1 MVVVHVLLDYG
12 ALLIVDVAEMDLVL
26 LARSG
31 NVGAFSALVERYWFP
46 LVRFARS
53 IAGEAEAEDIVQD
66 ALVAAWSKISGLRHP
81 EAFAPWML
89 RIVARRSFRRTRW
102 RIRQV
107 SLEHADDAPDPAA
120 GSGTEAVN
128 VERVLSRLA
137 PRQRAV
143 MHLTLIEGMT
153 DGEISVALGIT
164 PASVRSHRR
173 RAREAL
179 HGALMPADG
188 RGV

>member
-1 MVVVHVLLDYG
+1 MR
-12 ALLIVDVAEMDLVL
+12 VDADERDLVL

-31 NVGAFSALVERYWFP
+31 DVGAFSALVEHHWFP

-53 IAGEAEAEDIVQD
+53 IVGEAEAEDTVQD

-81 EAFAPWML
+81 EAFAPWMI

-107 SLEHADDAPDPAA
+107 SLEQAGDAPDPVA
-120 GSGTEAVN
+120 GSGAEAVN

-143 MHLTLIEGMT
+143 MHLTVIEGMT
-153 DGEISVALGIT
+153 DSEISAALGIT
-164 PASVRSHRR
+164 AASVRSHRR
-173 RAREAL
+173 RARESL
-179 HGALMPADG
+179 HRALMPLDG